1 MLIYNG
7 RCIHAHMNE
16 NGYLTTDVIETDNR
30 YVCTSCGKEFS
41 YDEYVDIM
49 LYFGHTEIIG
59 IYGKPSINN
68 LFMLSDKDMYI
79 DWLKYKHLL

>member
-1 MLIYNG
+1 MDDSK
-7 RCIHAHMNE
+7 CIHAHMDK
-16 NGYLTTDVIETDNR
+16 NGRLSTDVIESDNK
-30 YVCTSCGKEFS
+30 YVCASCGKEFS

-59 IYGKPSINN
+59 IYGKPSITK
-68 LFMLSDKDMYI
+68 LFMLSYKDMYI